1 MVVGRGRLP
10 LSLVADSLGYYA
22 PMRTRHRSRL
32 ALAATT
38 FRTLAPAPVEADVDT
53 GPARVF
59 WSGPI
64 GFEGLLT
71 GDGRLI
77 ERGAL
82 RWPADLS
89 AAEPMDFRYVSEDV
103 GFHDGAVV
111 VGHITSIERLS
122 LEDAQTRL
130 EQLGRARMD
139 LEGDIDVI
147 WGQGDIV
154 LGGEISEAAA
164 AAIEDKRSR
173 GVSMD
178 LDATVW
184 EVRVRADVVAEED
197 AFMEAMLNEGEGSN
211 WSPPERREVDGYV
224 VVDEGRPDDS
234 IMVMV
239 ESEIRTATGVSV
251 PAFSEAL
258 IGIVESG
265 DQVDPEEAADED
277 AAPVDVAE
285 DAALVAAAAPIAPP
299 AAWFAAPN
307 LDGPTPLTVTAD
319 GRVFGHAATFD
330 QCHVASPAG
339 EGVCV
344 LAPRSK
350 MNYAKFH
357 LGSVLT
363 DDGESISVGKITM
376 GTGHAPARLR
386 TAAATEHYDD
396 TGTAV
401 ADVRAGE
408 DQFGVWL
415 AGALRPD
422 VTEEQVRA
430 LRASPISGDWR
441 KENGNLELV
450 AALAVNVPGFPVIP
464 RPSGLVAS
472 GELLSLV
479 ATGIVLDEPRVEAVG
494 IPGLADA
501 EVAALQRLAQREIE
515 TERRALR
522 SRVESFRN
530 RSRVAAFAATRN

>member
-1 MVVGRGRLP
+1 
-10 LSLVADSLGYYA
+10 
-22 PMRTRHRSRL
+22 MRTRHRSRL
-32 ALAATT
+32 ALAAST
-38 FRTLAPAPVEADVDT
+38 FRALAPAAPAEGVTE
-53 GPARVF
+53 GPPRDYWA
-59 WSGPI
+59 GPI

-77 ERGAL
+77 ERGCL

-89 AAEPMDFRYVSEDV
+89 AEEPLDFRSVSEDV

-111 VGHITSIERLS
+111 VGHITSLERIP
-122 LEDAQTRL
+122 LEEAQARL
-130 EQLGRARMD
+130 EASGRARME
-139 LEGDIDVI
+139 LEGEIDVI

-154 LGGEISEAAA
+154 REGEIAEAAA
-164 AAIEDKRSR
+164 DAIADKRAR

-178 LDATVW
+178 LDNIVW
-184 EVRVRADVVAEED
+184 EARVRADIVAEDD
-197 AFMEAMLNEGEGSN
+197 AFMEAMLNEGEGSD
-211 WSPPERREVDGYV
+211 WTPPERREVDGYV

-234 IMVMV
+234 IMVMI
-239 ESEIRTATGVSV
+239 EADIRTATGVSV
-251 PAFSEAL
+251 PAFAEAL
-258 IGIVESG
+258 IGIVDEPAP
-265 DQVDPEEAADED
+265 VAAAEEEPAAEEPEAEP
-277 AAPVDVAE
+277 APVDEE
-285 DAALVAAAAPIAPP
+285 DDALVAAAAPIAPP
-299 AAWFAAPN
+299 AAWFSNPG

-339 EGVCV
+339 EGICV
-344 LAPRSK
+344 LAPHSA

-376 GTGHAPARLR
+376 GTGHAAARLR
-386 TAAATEHYDD
+386 TAAATEHYDH

-464 RPSGLVAS
+464 RPAGLVAS
-472 GELLSLV
+472 GELYSLV
-479 ATGIVLDEPRVEAVG
+479 ASGIVLEQPEVAPAVEQRLA
-494 IPGLADA
+494 GLDA
-501 EVAALQRLAQREIE
+501 EDVAALQRLAKRERE
-515 TERRALR
+515 EEARLARD
-522 SRVESFRN
+522 RVHAFRN
-530 RSRVAAFAATRN
+530 RSLVAAYATNR

>member
-1 MVVGRGRLP
+1 
-10 LSLVADSLGYYA
+10 
-22 PMRTRHRSRL
+22 MRKRQTSRL

-38 FRTLAPAPVEADVDT
+38 FRSLDPAGEAPE
-53 GPARVF
+53 RSY

-82 RWPADLS
+82 RWPSDLS
-89 AAEPMDFRYVSEDV
+89 ADEPMDFRYVSEDV

-111 VGHITSIERLS
+111 IGHITSLERLP
-122 LEDAQTRL
+122 LEDAQARL
-130 EQLGRARMD
+130 VSLGRARMA
-139 LEGDIDVI
+139 LQGDIDVI
-147 WGQGDIV
+147 WAEGDIV
-154 LGGEISEAAA
+154 LSGEVAIGAA
-164 AAIEDKRSR
+164 AAIADRRGR

-178 LDATVW
+178 LDSTVW
-184 EVRVRADVVAEED
+184 EARVRADIVAEED
-197 AFMEAMLNEGEGSN
+197 AFMESIMTEGEGEGSN
-211 WSPPERREVDGYV
+211 WSPPARREVDGYV

-239 ESEIRTATGVSV
+239 ESDIRTATGVSV
-251 PAFSEAL
+251 PAFAEAL
-258 IGIVESG
+258 IDIVTAPATET
-265 DQVDPEEAADED
+265 ADE
-277 AAPVDVAE
+277 AE
-285 DAALVAAAAPIAPP
+285 VETPEVEAETPEPEDLALVAAAAPVTPP
-299 AAWFAAPN
+299 ADWFTDPG
-307 LDGPTPLTVTAD
+307 LTGPTPLTVTAD

-330 QCHVASPAG
+330 QCHIASPAG

-344 LAPRSK
+344 LAPRSR

-376 GTGHAPARLR
+376 GTGHAGARLR
-386 TAAATEHYDD
+386 TAAATAHYDD

-408 DQFGVWL
+408 DQFGIWL

-422 VTEEQVRA
+422 VTDEQVRA

-464 RPSGLVAS
+464 RPAGLVAS
-472 GELLSLV
+472 GALQSLV
-479 ATGIVLDEPRVEAVG
+479 ATGIVLDEPVVDA
-494 IPGLADA
+494 PAPALGLDADSI
-501 EVAALQRLAQREIE
+501 AALQRLAAREIE
-515 TERRALR
+515 AERRENR
-522 SRVESFRN
+522 SRVENFHN
-530 RSRVAAFAATRN
+530 RSRVTAFAARGLL

>member
-1 MVVGRGRLP
+1 MEDAP
-10 LSLVADSLGYYA
+10 L
-22 PMRTRHRSRL
+22 
-32 ALAATT
+32 
-38 FRTLAPAPVEADVDT
+38 RTLWA
-53 GPARVF
+53 
-59 WSGPI
+59 GPI

-77 ERGAL
+77 ENGAL
-82 RWPADLS
+82 TWPVDLS
-89 AAEPMDFRYVSEDV
+89 ADEPMDFRYVSEDV

-111 VGHITSIERLS
+111 VGHITSLERIS
-122 LEDAQTRL
+122 LDDAQARL
-130 EQLGRARMD
+130 EALGRGRMD
-139 LEGDIDVI
+139 LEGEVAVI
-147 WGQGDIV
+147 WAQGDV
-154 LGGEISEAAA
+154 VGGEPVADAAA
-164 AAIEDKRSR
+164 AAIADKRSR

-178 LDATVW
+178 LDAIVW
-184 EVRVRADVVAEED
+184 EARVRADIIAEQDE
-197 AFMEAMLNEGEGSN
+197 FMEAMLSEDAD
-211 WSPPERREVDGYV
+211 WTPPARREVGGYV
-224 VVDEGRPDDS
+224 VVEEGRPDDS

-239 ESEIRTATGVSV
+239 EAEIRTATGVSV

-258 IGIVESG
+258 IGIIEA
-265 DQVDPEEAADED
+265 DDLIDPEEAADAEVE
-277 AAPVDVAE
+277 AAPIE
-285 DAALVAAAAPIAPP
+285 DETTLVAAAAPIAPP
-299 AAWFAAPN
+299 AAWFSNPK

-344 LAPRSK
+344 LAPHSA

-357 LGSVLT
+357 LGSVVT

-376 GTGHAPARLR
+376 GTGHAGPRLR
-386 TAAATEHYDD
+386 TAAATAHYDD

-408 DQFGVWL
+408 DQFGIWL

-422 VTEEQVRA
+422 VSDEQVRA

-464 RPSGLVAS
+464 RPQGMVAS
-472 GELLSLV
+472 GELTSLV
-479 ATGIVLDEPRVEAVG
+479 ATGMVLEAPSVAEAHPVG
-494 IPGLADA
+494 GLSSQH
-501 EVAALQRLAQREIE
+501 VAALQRLAQREIE
-515 TERRALR
+515 SENRAARERVEAFR
-522 SRVESFRN
+522 SRA
-530 RSRVAAFAATRN
+530 RVAAFVASLNPRED

>member
-1 MVVGRGRLP
+1 MYPTR
-10 LSLVADSLGYYA
+10 
-22 PMRTRHRSRL
+22 MRTRHRSRL
-32 ALAATT
+32 ALAAST
-38 FRTLAPAPVEADVDT
+38 FRTLAPAEAEEDVEAEVEE
-53 GPARVF
+53 GPPRSLWA
-59 WSGPI
+59 GPI

-82 RWPADLS
+82 TWPADLS

-111 VGHITSIERLS
+111 VGHITSLERIPLAEAQERL
-122 LEDAQTRL
+122 AA
-130 EQLGRARMD
+130 LGRGLMD
-139 LEGDIDVI
+139 LEGEIDVI
-147 WGQGDIV
+147 WAQGDV
-154 LGGEISEAAA
+154 VSDGEVALAALS
-164 AAIEDKRSR
+164 AITDKRSR

-178 LDATVW
+178 LDAIVW
-184 EVRVRADVVAEED
+184 EARVRADIVAEQDE
-197 AFMEAMLNEGEGSN
+197 FMEAILNEGEDSD
-211 WSPPERREVDGYV
+211 WTPPERREVDGYV
-224 VVDEGRPDDS
+224 VVEEGRPDDS

-239 ESEIRTATGVSV
+239 EAEIRTATGVSV

-258 IGIVESG
+258 IGIIEAG
-265 DQVDPEEAADED
+265 DVIDPEEEAD
-277 AAPVDVAE
+277 AE
-285 DAALVAAAAPIAPP
+285 GDDGDTIVRGEESADDEALVAAAAPIAPP
-299 AAWFAAPN
+299 AAWFANPN

-344 LAPRSK
+344 LAPHSA

-357 LGSVLT
+357 LGSVVT

-376 GTGHAPARLR
+376 GTGHAGPRLR
-386 TAAATEHYDD
+386 TASATAHYDD

-408 DQFGVWL
+408 DKFGVWL
-415 AGALRPD
+415 SGALRPD
-422 VTEEQVRA
+422 ATDEQIRA

-464 RPSGLVAS
+464 RPQGMVAS
-472 GELLSLV
+472 GELTSLV
-479 ATGIVLDEPRVEAVG
+479 ATGMILEEPHVDESRSV
-494 IPGLADA
+494 PGLADA
-501 EVAALQRLAQREIE
+501 ELAALQRLAAREIE
-515 TERRALR
+515 SENRAVR
-522 SRVESFRN
+522 DRVERFRN
-530 RSRVAAFAATRN
+530 RSRVSAFAAALHS

>member
-1 MVVGRGRLP
+1 
-10 LSLVADSLGYYA
+10 
-22 PMRTRHRSRL
+22 MRTRSRL
-32 ALAATT
+32 ALAAST
-38 FRTLAPAPVEADVDT
+38 FRSLAPAEARPEADA
-53 GPARVF
+53 GPPRSL

-82 RWPADLS
+82 TWPADLS
-89 AAEPMDFRYVSEDV
+89 ADEPLDFRYVSEDV

-111 VGHITSIERLS
+111 VGHITALERIS
-122 LEDAQTRL
+122 LDDAQARL
-130 EQLGRARMD
+130 EALGRARMD

-147 WGQGDIV
+147 WAQGDVV
-154 LGGEISEAAA
+154 LDGEISESAAS
-164 AAIEDKRSR
+164 AIADKRAR

-178 LDATVW
+178 LDAIVW
-184 EVRVRADVVAEED
+184 EARVRADIIAEQDE
-197 AFMEAMLNEGEGSN
+197 FMEAMLNEGEDSD
-211 WSPPERREVDGYV
+211 WTPPERREVDGYV
-224 VVDEGRPDDS
+224 VVEEGRPDDS

-239 ESEIRTATGVSV
+239 EAEIRTATGVSV

-258 IGIVESG
+258 IGIIEAG
-265 DQVDPEEAADED
+265 DLIDPEESEDAESVDEAADADE
-277 AAPVDVAE
+277 E
-285 DAALVAAAAPIAPP
+285 ALVAAAAPIAPP
-299 AAWFAAPN
+299 AAWFANPN

-344 LAPRSK
+344 LAPRSQTS
-350 MNYAKFH
+350 YAKFH
-357 LGSVLT
+357 LGSLIT

-376 GTGHAPARLR
+376 GTGHAGPRLR
-386 TAAATEHYDD
+386 AASATAHYDD

-408 DQFGVWL
+408 DRFGIWL
-415 AGALRPD
+415 AGSLRPD
-422 VTEEQVRA
+422 VSDEQIRA

-441 KENGNLELV
+441 KVDGNLELV

-464 RPSGLVAS
+464 RPQGMVAS
-472 GELLSLV
+472 GELTSLV
-479 ATGIVLDEPRVEAVG
+479 ATGMVLDAPHVDEGATAM
-494 IPGLADA
+494 PGLASDQL
-501 EVAALQRLAQREIE
+501 AALQRLADREIE
-515 TERRALR
+515 TERRAVR
-522 SRVESFRN
+522 ARVEGFRN
-530 RSRVAAFAATRN
+530 RSRVAAFAAALHS

>member
-1 MVVGRGRLP
+1 
-10 LSLVADSLGYYA
+10 
-22 PMRTRHRSRL
+22 MRTPHRSRL
-32 ALAATT
+32 ALAAST
-38 FRTLAPAPVEADVDT
+38 FRSLAPAEARPEADA
-53 GPARVF
+53 GPPRSL

-82 RWPADLS
+82 TWPADLS
-89 AAEPMDFRYVSEDV
+89 VDEPLDFRYVSEDV

-111 VGHITSIERLS
+111 VGHITALERVP
-122 LEDAQTRL
+122 LEEAQARL
-130 EQLGRARMD
+130 EALGRARMD
-139 LEGDIDVI
+139 LEGEIDVI
-147 WGQGDIV
+147 WAQGDIV
-154 LGGEISEAAA
+154 LDSEIAESAAA
-164 AAIEDKRSR
+164 ALADKRAR

-178 LDATVW
+178 LDAIVW
-184 EVRVRADVVAEED
+184 EARVRADIVAEQDE
-197 AFMEAMLNEGEGSN
+197 FMEAMLNEGEDSD
-211 WSPPERREVDGYV
+211 WTPPERREVDGYV
-224 VVDEGRPDDS
+224 VVEEGRPDDS

-239 ESEIRTATGVSV
+239 EAELRTATGVSV

-258 IGIVESG
+258 IGIIEAG
-265 DQVDPEEAADED
+265 DFIDPEEADD
-277 AAPVDVAE
+277 AE
-285 DAALVAAAAPIAPP
+285 DAAEPVDDDADAEDDALVAGAAPVAPP
-299 AAWFAAPN
+299 AAWFANPR

-344 LAPRSK
+344 LAPRSATS
-350 MNYAKFH
+350 YAKFH
-357 LGSVLT
+357 LGSLVT
-363 DDGESISVGKITM
+363 DEGETISVGKITM
-376 GTGHAPARLR
+376 GTGHAGPRLR
-386 TAAATEHYDD
+386 SAAATAHYDD

-408 DQFGVWL
+408 DQFGIWL

-441 KENGNLELV
+441 KVDGNLELV

-464 RPSGLVAS
+464 RPQGMVAS
-472 GELLSLV
+472 GGLTSLV
-479 ATGIVLDEPRVEAVG
+479 ATGIVLEQPHVDEAPAALG
-494 IPGLADA
+494 GLDP
-501 EVAALQRLAQREIE
+501 EHVAALQRLAQREIE
-515 TERRALR
+515 SERRANR
-522 SRVESFRN
+522 SRVEGFRN
-530 RSRVAAFAATRN
+530 RTRVAAFAARRS

>member
-1 MVVGRGRLP
+1 
-10 LSLVADSLGYYA
+10 
-22 PMRTRHRSRL
+22 MRTRHRSRL
-32 ALAATT
+32 ALAAST
-38 FRTLAPAPVEADVDT
+38 FRTFAPAAPPVEADADAEAAET
-53 GPARVF
+53 PPGERSLF
-59 WSGPI
+59 SGPI

-82 RWPADLS
+82 TWPSDLS
-89 AAEPMDFRYVSEDV
+89 EAEPMDFRFVSEDV

-111 VGHITSIERLS
+111 VGHITSLERLS
-122 LEDAQTRL
+122 LEDAQARL
-130 EQLGRARMD
+130 ESLGRARMD

-147 WGQGDIV
+147 WAQGDV
-154 LGGEISEAAA
+154 VHEGEVAEAAA
-164 AAIEDKRSR
+164 ASIADKRSR

-178 LDATVW
+178 LDAIVW
-184 EVRVRADVVAEED
+184 EARVRADIVAEED
-197 AFMEAMLNEGEGSN
+197 EFMEAMLNEGEGSD
-211 WSPPERREVDGYV
+211 WTPPERREVDGYV

-234 IMVMV
+234 IMVMI
-239 ESEIRTATGVSV
+239 EAEIRTATGVSV

-258 IGIVESG
+258 IGIIEAG
-265 DQVDPEEAADED
+265 DFIDPEQAEDEAPAPDAAED
-277 AAPVDVAE
+277 AADAE
-285 DAALVAAAAPIAPP
+285 ALVAAAAPLAPP
-299 AAWFAAPN
+299 AAWFANPN

-339 EGVCV
+339 EGICV
-344 LAPRSK
+344 LAPHSA

-357 LGSVLT
+357 LGSVIT
-363 DDGESISVGKITM
+363 DDGESISTGKITM

-386 TAAATEHYDD
+386 TAAATEHYDN

-408 DQFGVWL
+408 DQFGVWI
-415 AGALRPD
+415 AGAMRPD
-422 VTEEQVRA
+422 ATPEQVRA

-464 RPSGLVAS
+464 RPAGLVAS
-472 GELLSLV
+472 GELYSLV
-479 ATGIVLDEPRVEAVG
+479 ASGIVLERPDVDAPAAVSDSR
-494 IPGLADA
+494 LSDDD
-501 EVAALQRLAQREIE
+501 VAALQRLAKRERE
-515 TERRALR
+515 AELHAART
-522 SRVESFRN
+522 RVTNFAN
-530 RSRVAAFAATRN
+530 RSRVAAFAASRS

>member
-1 MVVGRGRLP
+1 
-10 LSLVADSLGYYA
+10 
-22 PMRTRHRSRL
+22 MRTRHRSRL
-32 ALAATT
+32 ALAAST
-38 FRTLAPAPVEADVDT
+38 FRTLAPAAADAEVEE
-53 GPARVF
+53 GPPRSLWA
-59 WSGPI
+59 GPI

-82 RWPADLS
+82 TWPVDLS
-89 AAEPMDFRYVSEDV
+89 ADEPMDFRYVSEDV

-111 VGHITSIERLS
+111 VGHITSLERVPLA
-122 LEDAQTRL
+122 EAQSRL
-130 EQLGRARMD
+130 EALGRGLMD
-139 LEGDIDVI
+139 LEGDVDVI
-147 WGQGDIV
+147 WAQGDV
-154 LGGEISEAAA
+154 VGGEEVADAAA
-164 AAIEDKRSR
+164 AAIADKRSR

-178 LDATVW
+178 LDAIVW
-184 EVRVRADVVAEED
+184 EARVRADIVAEQDE
-197 AFMEAMLNEGEGSN
+197 FMEAMLNEGEDSD
-211 WSPPERREVDGYV
+211 WTPPERREVDGYV
-224 VVDEGRPDDS
+224 VVEEGRPDDS

-239 ESEIRTATGVSV
+239 EAEIRTATGVSV

-258 IGIVESG
+258 IGIIEAG
-265 DQVDPEEAADED
+265 DLIDPEEEADEASAD
-277 AAPVDVAE
+277 DGETIVRGE
-285 DAALVAAAAPIAPP
+285 DADDDEALVAAAAPIAPP
-299 AAWFAAPN
+299 AAWFANPQ

-319 GRVFGHAATFD
+319 GHVFGHAATFD

-344 LAPRSK
+344 LAPHSA

-357 LGSVLT
+357 LGSVVT

-376 GTGHAPARLR
+376 GTGHAGPRLR
-386 TAAATEHYDD
+386 TASATAHYDN

-408 DQFGVWL
+408 DRFGVWL
-415 AGALRPD
+415 SGALRPD
-422 VTEEQVRA
+422 ATDEQVRA

-464 RPSGLVAS
+464 RPQGMVAS
-472 GELLSLV
+472 GELTSLV
-479 ATGIVLDEPRVEAVG
+479 ATGMVLDAPHIEERAIDV
-494 IPGLADA
+494 PGLASDQL
-501 EVAALQRLAQREIE
+501 AALQRLADREIE

-522 SRVESFRN
+522 ARVEGFRN
-530 RSRVAAFAATRN
+530 RSRVAAFAAAHRS

>member
-1 MVVGRGRLP
+1 
-10 LSLVADSLGYYA
+10 
-22 PMRTRHRSRL
+22 MRTPHRSRL
-32 ALAATT
+32 ALAAST
-38 FRTLAPAPVEADVDT
+38 FRTLAPAAPAAEADA
-53 GPARVF
+53 GPPRAY
-59 WSGPI
+59 WAGPI

-82 RWPADLS
+82 RWPSDLS
-89 AAEPMDFRYVSEDV
+89 VDEPLDFRYVSEDV

-111 VGHITSIERLS
+111 VGHITGLERLA
-122 LEDAQTRL
+122 LEVAQTRL
-130 EQLGRARMD
+130 EAMGRARMD

-147 WGQGDIV
+147 WGQGDVV
-154 LGGEISEAAA
+154 LDGEIAESAAS
-164 AAIEDKRSR
+164 AIGDKRAR

-178 LDATVW
+178 LDQIVW
-184 EVRVRADVVAEED
+184 EARVRADIVAEQDE
-197 AFMEAMLNEGEGSN
+197 FMEAMLNEGEDSD
-211 WSPPERREVDGYV
+211 WTPPERREVDGYV
-224 VVDEGRPDDS
+224 VVEEGRPDDS

-239 ESEIRTATGVSV
+239 EAEIRTATGVSV

-258 IGIVESG
+258 IGIVDEAAAA
-265 DQVDPEEAADED
+265 VDVEEAD
-277 AAPVDVAE
+277 AADNVDSQPE
-285 DAALVAAAAPIAPP
+285 GDDTDDALVAAAAPLAPP
-299 AAWFAAPN
+299 AAWFANPQ

-339 EGVCV
+339 EGICV
-344 LAPRSK
+344 LAPHSA

-357 LGSVLT
+357 LGSVIT
-363 DDGESISVGKITM
+363 DDGESISTGKITM

-386 TAAATEHYDD
+386 TAAATEHYDN

-408 DQFGVWL
+408 DQFGIWI
-415 AGALRPD
+415 AGAMRPD
-422 VTEEQVRA
+422 ATDAQVRA

-464 RPSGLVAS
+464 RPAGLVAS
-472 GELLSLV
+472 GELYSLV
-479 ATGIVLDEPRVEAVG
+479 ASGIVLEKPEVEAAPA
-494 IPGLADA
+494 IEGLTAADLS
-501 EVAALQRLAQREIE
+501 ALQRLARRERE
-515 TERRALR
+515 ASAREARDTVRN
-522 SRVESFRN
+522 FRN
-530 RSRVAAFAATRN
+530 RSLVAAFVAGSGS

>member
-1 MVVGRGRLP
+1 
-10 LSLVADSLGYYA
+10 
-22 PMRTRHRSRL
+22 MRTPHRSRL
-32 ALAATT
+32 ALAAST
-38 FRTLAPAPVEADVDT
+38 FRSLAPAVAEAEVDA
-53 GPARVF
+53 GPPRSLWA
-59 WSGPI
+59 GPI

-82 RWPADLS
+82 TWPADLS
-89 AAEPMDFRYVSEDV
+89 AEEPLDFRYVSEDV

-111 VGHITSIERLS
+111 VGHITSLERLS
-122 LEDAQTRL
+122 LEDAQARL
-130 EQLGRARMD
+130 EALGRARMA
-139 LEGDIDVI
+139 LEGEIDVI
-147 WGQGDIV
+147 WAQGDVV
-154 LGGEISEAAA
+154 LDGEVAEAAA
-164 AAIEDKRSR
+164 SAIADKRSR

-178 LDATVW
+178 LDAIVW
-184 EVRVRADVVAEED
+184 EARVRADIIAEQDE
-197 AFMEAMLNEGEGSN
+197 FMEAMLNESEDSD
-211 WSPPERREVDGYV
+211 WTPPERREVDGYV
-224 VVDEGRPDDS
+224 VVEEGRPDDS
-234 IMVMV
+234 IIVMI
-239 ESEIRTATGVSV
+239 EAELRTATGVSV

-258 IGIVESG
+258 IGIIEEG
-265 DQVDPEEAADED
+265 DFIDPEEADDEAAAGDD
-277 AAPVDVAE
+277 AAPAPAE
-285 DAALVAAAAPIAPP
+285 AEAADDDALVAAAAPVAPP
-299 AAWFAAPN
+299 AAWFANPG
-307 LDGPTPLTVTAD
+307 LTGPTPLTVTAD

-344 LAPRSK
+344 LAPHSA

-376 GTGHAPARLR
+376 GTGHAAARLR
-386 TAAATEHYDD
+386 TAAATEHYDN

-408 DQFGVWL
+408 DQFGIWL

-422 VTEEQVRA
+422 ATDEQVRA

-464 RPSGLVAS
+464 RPAGLVAS
-472 GELLSLV
+472 GELYSLV
-479 ATGIVLDEPRVEAVG
+479 ASGIVLEQPEVEAPPAVE
-494 IPGLADA
+494 GLSADDL
-501 EVAALQRLAQREIE
+501 AALQRLAKRERE
-515 TERRALR
+515 AELHAAR
-522 SRVESFRN
+522 SRVTSFAN
-530 RSRVAAFAATRN
+530 RSRVAAFVASRS